1 MHSKLTPVLLAL
13 FPGIALGANLG
24 LIEGTVREYS
34 GEPVAAAKVML
45 LARDD
50 RPVDEHTTDAQGHF
64 EFEQVPF
71 GQYRVLATSPD
82 GRSESQTIRVAGGEV
97 VRAEVFLPVEMSE
110 IVVALPK
117 PKAPEPAKTSSSAST
132 LERQDIQDLPG
143 GDSNSVNQVLSTQPG
158 FVYDAFGN
166 LYARGNHANI
176 QYEIDG
182 VPLPDSVSGLFGGFL
197 SPKFIEN
204 MEVLT
209 GGLGAEYGDRLASV
223 VNLNSRRPSEGGD
236 AELDASLGSFR
247 TFTSS
252 GLAGRTFG
260 RLSIL
265 AGGSYKGSDRALDPP
280 AVSPIIH
287 DAGDEERSFGRL
299 DYDFSERDHLSL
311 LANFARNYYQIPI
324 DPTLHPCITS
334 DPDCGR
340 PPDRFGNPPPP
351 FFPFDTRASET
362 ERDLLALATYR
373 HDFSA
378 RALFK
383 VATYYRYAYGFLF
396 GDAPDALG
404 PEQDSCTKLTPEQQ
418 QNCLNATSDVAR
430 RANHVGATG
439 EYLVRLGED
448 QVVRA
453 GGKVDELI
461 GGDDFTSYTR
471 SDTLQGPDPRLT
483 VRGSDSSRA
492 INGGV
497 YVTDRAT
504 LDKLIVNAGLRF
516 DFQQVNFA
524 GTTGQSAQTGWG
536 PRLGAAYAFTS
547 DTVAHAFTGLMWMPP
562 PVLDTPA
569 AARILGVVPPGQPIV
584 YDLKPELDRY
594 AEVGVESRIVPALT
608 LKLTAWGK
616 LSTDQLDDVEVGS
629 TNLVSPYNFERGKA
643 GGLEAGADAVVS
655 RWLTAFGNVE
665 LERAMGQG
673 VASAKYLFSADD
685 LANSSWQTLDHV
697 QTWTVNAGATARER
711 GALLSTKMEYGSGL
725 RTGPTN
731 NNHVP
736 GHITVDLTGG
746 YQFLKTP
753 GKPTLALDI
762 VNLFDARYAYRI
774 ANGFNG
780 SHWGPQRSFYARAAV
795 EY

>member
-1 MHSKLTPVLLAL
+1 MLLAL
-13 FPGIALGANLG
+13 VPGMALGANLG

-34 GEPVAAAKVML
+34 GEPVAMAKVKL
-45 LARDD
+45 LARDS
-50 RPVDEHTTDAQGHF
+50 RQVDEHETDAQGHF

-71 GQYRVLATSPD
+71 GQYRLLATSPD
-82 GRSESQTIRVAGGEV
+82 GRSESQAVRVAGGEV
-97 VRAEVFLPVEMSE
+97 VRAEVFVPVEMGE
-110 IVVALPK
+110 VVVAVPQ
-117 PKAPEPAKTSSSAST
+117 PTAPEPAKTSSSESR
-132 LERQDIQDLPG
+132 LEREDIHDMPG

-204 MEVLT
+204 MEVIS

-223 VNLNSRRPSEGGD
+223 VNLNSRRPSERGE

-252 GLAGRTFG
+252 GLAGKTFG
-260 RLSIL
+260 RLSVL

-287 DAGDEERSFGRL
+287 DAGDEERAFGRV
-299 DYDFSERDHLSL
+299 DYDFSDRDHLSFL
-311 LANFARNYYQIPI
+311 TNFARNYYEVPI
-324 DPTLHPCITS
+324 DPTTCSLT
-334 DPDCGR
+334 DPSCHR
-340 PPDRFGNPPPP
+340 TVDRFGNPPPP

-362 ERDLLALATYR
+362 ERDLLTLASYR
-373 HDFSA
+373 HDFST
-378 RALFK
+378 RALVR
-383 VATYYRYAYGFLF
+383 VAGYYRYAYGYLF
-396 GDAPDALG
+396 GDAPHALG
-404 PEQDSCTKLTPEQQ
+404 PTQDPCGDPTDPATCVS
-418 QNCLNATSDVAR
+418 TSDVAR
-430 RANHVGATG
+430 QANHTGATG
-439 EYLVRLGED
+439 EYLVRLSEA
-448 QVVRA
+448 QVLRV
-453 GGKVDELI
+453 GGKVDELV

-471 SDTLQGPDPRLT
+471 SDSLQGLDPGLT
-483 VRGSDSSRA
+483 VHGSDKSRA
-492 INGGV
+492 TSGGV

-504 LDKLIVNAGLRF
+504 FGGLVINAGLRF
-516 DFQQVNFA
+516 DFQQISFA
-524 GTTGQSAQTGWG
+524 GSSSTPTQTGLG
-536 PRLGAAYAFTS
+536 PRLGAAYAFTP
-547 DTVAHAFTGLMWMPP
+547 DTVVHAFAGLLWMPP

-569 AARILGVVPPGQPIV
+569 AARILGVVPPAQPIA
-584 YDLKPELDRY
+584 YDLKPEQDRY
-594 AEVGVESRIVPALT
+594 AEVGIESRVIPPLT
-608 LKLTAWGK
+608 LKFTAWGK

-643 GGLEAGADAVVS
+643 GGLEAGANAVVS
-655 RWLTAFGNVE
+655 RWFTAFGNVE

-673 VASAKYLFSADD
+673 VASAKYLFGPDD
-685 LANSSWQTLDHV
+685 LANRSWQTLDHV
-697 QTWTVNAGATARER
+697 QTWTVNAGATAREG
-711 GALLSTKMEYGSGL
+711 GALLSTRMEYGSGL
-725 RTGPTN
+725 RTGPDN
-731 NNHVP
+731 NQHVP
-736 GHITVDLTGG
+736 GHFTVDLTGG

-753 GKPTLALDI
+753 GKPTLSLDV

-780 SHWGPQRSFYARAAV
+780 SHWGPQRSFFARVGV